1 MTPFLFGGVGG
12 STTVDNNQPI
22 QDMLAF
28 AKLFGFGVDLR
39 GGPWR
44 ITKTADFSGIYS
56 VVSDWSGRFLVDP
69 NNFTASHVANYALT
83 FGNPD

>member
-28 AKLFGFGVDLR
+28 AKLLVLGLTSEVAR
-39 GGPWR
+39 GGLLKQL
-44 ITKTADFSGIYS
+44 I
-56 VVSDWSGRFLVDP
+56 LVE
-69 NNFTASHVANYALT
+69 FTQL
-83 FGNPD
+83 